1 MLLAAWALAVLP
13 VPLLAGA
20 ETAPSARAT
29 PPASAQL
36 SYTVKGNISGI
47 PYSAQSRLD
56 WSNLGS
62 SYSARL
68 EVSVFLLGKRVQTS
82 AGTLGAQGLAPA
94 RFSDK
99 SRKEKTADFDRA
111 LKQIRF
117 SNQPGAVELLP
128 GAQDRLSVFFQLAA
142 LFKGHPEGFR
152 PGDEIPIQV
161 AGTGGAEIW
170 RFVVGDESV
179 LQLPAGPVKARQL
192 SRVPRSGH
200 DGDSQVDI
208 WLAPELGHL
217 PVRIRIADPGGDTV
231 DQRLSHKP

>member
-1 MLLAAWALAVLP
+1 MLLAAWALATLSA
-13 VPLLAGA
+13 PLLAGA
-20 ETAPSARAT
+20 ETGQPARAT
-29 PPASAQL
+29 PPQSAQL
-36 SYTVKGNISGI
+36 SYTVKGNVSGI

-56 WSNLGS
+56 WGNLGS

-82 AGTLGAQGLAPA
+82 TGTLGASGLAPA
-94 RFSDK
+94 HFSDR

-117 SNQPGAVELLP
+117 SNNAGAVDLLP

-142 LFKGHPEGFR
+142 LFKGRPEGFR

-170 RFVVGDESV
+170 RFRVGDESV

-192 SRVPRSGH
+192 SRAPRPGH

-208 WLAPELGHL
+208 WLAPEMDHL

-231 DQRLSHKP
+231 DQRLSHQP